1 MMSSACGRADGVERA
16 MAVRC
21 RRGEPRARYKVRDWA
36 AYDQALVRRG
46 DITVW
51 VSPEAVAGWRAPAG
65 RRTFS
70 DVAIAAALTVRA
82 VYRLALRQA
91 EGLIRSIF
99 ALLGLALP
107 IPDHTTLSRRGR
119 TLRLDGRSDAGRGLD
134 LAIDS
139 TGLRLAKPSG
149 AGHEGWRK
157 LHVAVDPDTGQ
168 ILAEEL
174 TRSDVHDTVPVP
186 ALLDRVTGW
195 IGRVYGEAAYA
206 GRPTYRVVAE
216 PRQVL
221 PNAEGVFRPK
231 APDVRAAD
239 QLDPLTGRGRHA
251 RHVARDGRRAWE
263 RATGY
268 GRRNAAE
275 WTHSRWKRVLGGG
288 LRSRG
293 LEAQRAEAA
302 IIAGV
307 LNRMAELGLPRAQRV
322 A

>member
-1 MMSSACGRADGVERA
+1 
-16 MAVRC
+16 MAVRG
-21 RRGEPRARYKVRDWA
+21 RRGGPRVRYAVRDWA
-36 AYDQALVRRG
+36 AYDRSLVRRG

-65 RRTFS
+65 RRTFT
-70 DVAIAAALTVRA
+70 DAAIAAALTVRA
-82 VYRLALRQA
+82 VYHLALRQA

-99 ALLGLALP
+99 GLLGIALP
-107 IPDHTTLSRRGR
+107 VPDHTTMSRRGR
-119 TLRLDGRSDAGRGLD
+119 VLRLDRSADTIRGLD

-157 LHVAVDPDTGQ
+157 LHIAVDPATGQ
-168 ILAEEL
+168 ILADEL
-174 TRSDVHDTVPVP
+174 SRSDVHDTVPVP
-186 ALLDRVTGW
+186 VLLDRITGR
-195 IGRVYGEAAYA
+195 IGRVYGDAAYA
-206 GRPTYRVVAE
+206 GGPAYRAVAE
-216 PRQVL
+216 HRQFL

-239 QLDPLTGRGRHA
+239 QLDPLSGRGRHA
-251 RHVARDGRRAWE
+251 RHVAREGRRAWE

-275 WTHSRWKRVLGGG
+275 WTFSRYKRVLGGG

-293 LEAQRAEAA
+293 IEAQRAEAA
-302 IIAGV
+302 ISVGA
-307 LNRMAELGLPRAQRV
+307 LNRMAELGMPLAQRV

>member
-1 MMSSACGRADGVERA
+1 MH
-16 MAVRC
+16 
-21 RRGEPRARYKVRDWA
+21 
-36 AYDQALVRRG
+36 RG

-51 VSPEAVAGWRAPAG
+51 VSSDAVARWRAPAG
-65 RRTFS
+65 RHTFS
-70 DVAIAAALTVRA
+70 DAAIAAALTVRA

-91 EGLIRSIF
+91 EGLIRSILG
-99 ALLGLALP
+99 LLGLMLP
-107 IPDHTTLSRRGR
+107 VPDHTTLSRRGQVLQIER
-119 TLRLDGRSDAGRGLD
+119 RADAGGGLD

-157 LHVAVDPDTGQ
+157 LHIAVDADTGQ

-186 ALLDRVTGW
+186 SLLERITGR
-195 IGRVYGEAAYA
+195 IGRVYGDAAYA
-206 GRPTYRVVAE
+206 GGPTYRAVAE
-216 PRQVL
+216 RRQAL

-231 APDVRAAD
+231 APDVGGAN

-251 RHVARDGRRAWE
+251 QHVMREGRRAWE

-275 WTHSRWKRVLGGG
+275 WTHSRSKRVLGGG
-288 LRSRG
+288 LRSRS
-293 LEAQRAEAA
+293 LDAQRAEAA
-302 IIAGV
+302 IAAGA
-307 LNRMAELGLPRAQRV
+307 LNRMTELGMPRAQRV